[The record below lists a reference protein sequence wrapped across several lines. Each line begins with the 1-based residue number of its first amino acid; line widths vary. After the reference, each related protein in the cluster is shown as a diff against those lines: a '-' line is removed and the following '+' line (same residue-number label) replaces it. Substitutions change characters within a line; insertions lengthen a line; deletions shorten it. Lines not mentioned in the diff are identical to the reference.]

1 MEVQIV
7 TETDGPTMQTND
19 NVMEG
24 RILFVRGHYHLK
36 RNHRKRMSE
45 KLKRIIIIIC
55 KCFVG
60 LFRVFLYIKCAN
72 RGNDFQ
78 AGMMNKIIN

>member
-45 KLKRIIIIIC
+45 KLKRIIIC